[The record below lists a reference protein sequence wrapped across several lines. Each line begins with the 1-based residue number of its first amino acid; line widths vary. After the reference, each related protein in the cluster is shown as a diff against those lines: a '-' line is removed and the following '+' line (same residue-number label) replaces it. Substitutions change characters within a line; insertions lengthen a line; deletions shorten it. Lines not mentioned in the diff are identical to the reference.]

1 VWCTQLEKVAEEYQ
15 DKVKIVKIDTDI
27 ESDLA
32 SSLQVLLL
40 FIRLAL
46 QPPRRRPGTPL
57 PARAPRQPL
66 ACALVCIAWRSPAEA
81 VFAIPVLQSQEAGRV
96 IFWGIVDLTLL
107 ALAERRREA
116 RWLGAIHGQ
125 G

>member
-1 VWCTQLEKVAEEYQ
+1 MWCAQLEKVAEEYQ

-46 QPPRRRPGTPL
+46 QPPRRRPGTTL
-57 PARAPRQPL
+57 PAREPRQPL
-66 ACALVCIAWRSPAEA
+66 ACALVCIAWRNP
-81 VFAIPVLQSQEAGRV
+81 VFAIPMLPSQEAGR
-96 IFWGIVDLTLL
+96 DLWHCRLD
-107 ALAERRREA
+107 APRPR
-116 RWLGAIHGQ
+116 
-125 G
+125 